1 MKSHV
6 IVAGAG
12 IVGLSTAYELALRGH
27 RVTVLEKEDAVAEH
41 QTGNN
46 SGVIHSGLYYKPGS
60 LKATMSQAGSLSMKV
75 FAEEHGI
82 TVDICGKL
90 VVATSTSQI
99 PALQELHRRGQANG
113 VPCRVITSEEAREY
127 EPHVRT
133 VSALR
138 VESTGIV
145 DYRGVCDTLRR
156 LIEENGGQ
164 VLFGQKI
171 VGVISK
177 NDGITVTT
185 RTSEHRG
192 EEFVNCAGLYSD
204 RIARL
209 AGLTPN
215 VRIIPFRGEYFELTP
230 QESHKVKGLIY
241 PVPDPEFPFLG
252 VHFTRMYNGSVH
264 AGPNAVFALAREG
277 YSWLQ
282 INPRDL
288 LDSAAWPGL
297 WILGKKFWRTGIDET
312 LRSLSRKRFLGSLRE
327 LIPDLSDD
335 SLVPTHAGVRA
346 QAMKRDGT
354 LVDDFYFERA
364 SRQIHVLNAPSPAAT
379 AALEIGKRI
388 ANEVGVAA

>member
-60 LKATMSQAGSLSMKV
+60 LKATMGQAGSLSMKA

-82 TVDICGKL
+82 TVKITGKL
-90 VVATSTSQI
+90 VVATDTKQI
-99 PALQELHRRGQANG
+99 PALEELYRRGQANG
-113 VPCRVITSEEAREY
+113 VPCRVITPEEAREY

-171 VGVISK
+171 VGVASK

-185 RTSEHRG
+185 KLGEFRG
-192 EEFVNCAGLYSD
+192 DDFVNCAGLHSD
-204 RIARL
+204 RVARL
-209 AGLTPN
+209 AGLIPQ

-252 VHFTRMYNGSVH
+252 VHFTRMFNGSVH

-282 INPRDL
+282 INPRDV
-288 LDSAAWPGL
+288 LDSAVWPGL

-312 LRSLSRKRFLGSLRE
+312 LRSFSQKRFLGSLRE

-346 QAMKRDGT
+346 QAMKRDGS

-364 SRQIHVLNAPSPAAT
+364 PRQIHVLNAPSPAAT

-388 ANEVGVAA
+388 ADEVGVSA

>member
-12 IVGLSTAYELALRGH
+12 IVGLSTAYELGRRGH
-27 RVTVLEKEDAVAEH
+27 RVTVLEKEGAVAEH

-60 LKATMSQAGSLSMKV
+60 LKATMGQAGSLSMKQ

-90 VVATSTSQI
+90 VVATETSQI
-99 PALQELHRRGQANG
+99 PALEELYRRGQANG
-113 VPCRVITSEEAREY
+113 VPCRVITPEEAREY

-133 VSALR
+133 VAALR

-156 LIEENGGQ
+156 LIEENGGE

-171 VGVISK
+171 VGVATK

-185 RTSEHRG
+185 KSGEYRG
-192 EEFVNCAGLYSD
+192 DEFVNCAGLHSD
-204 RIARL
+204 RVARL
-209 AGLTPN
+209 AGLTPK

-252 VHFTRMYNGSVH
+252 VHFTRMFNGSVH

-282 INPRDL
+282 INPRDV
-288 LDSAAWPGL
+288 LDSALWPGL

-312 LRSLSRKRFLGSLRE
+312 LRSFSQKKFLGSLRE

-364 SRQIHVLNAPSPAAT
+364 PRQIHVLNAPSPAAT

-388 ANEVGVAA
+388 ADEVGVTA

>member
-12 IVGLSTAYELALRGH
+12 IVGLSTAYELGLRGH
-27 RVTVLEKEDAVAEH
+27 RVTVLEKENAVAEH

-60 LKATMSQAGSLSMKV
+60 LKATMGQAGSLSMKE

-99 PALQELHRRGQANG
+99 PALEELYRRGQANG
-113 VPCRVITSEEAREY
+113 VPCRVITPEEAREY
-127 EPHVRT
+127 EPHVHT

-145 DYRGVCDTLRR
+145 DYRGVCSTLRR

-171 VGVISK
+171 VGVASK

-185 RTSEHRG
+185 KIAEHRG
-192 EEFVNCAGLYSD
+192 DEFVNCAGLQSD
-204 RIARL
+204 RVARL

-252 VHFTRMYNGSVH
+252 VHFTRMFNGSVH

-282 INPRDL
+282 INPRDM

-297 WILGKKFWRTGIDET
+297 WILGRKFWRIGIEET
-312 LRSLSRKRFLGSLRE
+312 LRSLSQKRFLGSLRE
-327 LIPDLSDD
+327 LIPDLSDN
-335 SLVPTHAGVRA
+335 SLIPTHAGVRA
-346 QAMKRDGT
+346 QAMKRDGG

-364 SRQIHVLNAPSPAAT
+364 PRQIHVLNAPSPAAT

-388 ANEVGVAA
+388 ADEVGVTV

>member
-12 IVGLSTAYELALRGH
+12 IVGLSTAYELGRRGH
-27 RVTVLEKEDAVAEH
+27 RVTVLEKEGAVAEH

-60 LKATMSQAGSLSMKV
+60 LKATMGQAGSLSMKQ

-82 TVDICGKL
+82 TLDICGKL
-90 VVATSTSQI
+90 VVATETSQI
-99 PALQELHRRGQANG
+99 PALEELYHRGQANG
-113 VPCRVITSEEAREY
+113 VPCRVITPEEAREY

-156 LIEENGGQ
+156 LIEENGGA

-171 VGVISK
+171 VGVATK

-185 RTSEHRG
+185 KSGEYRG
-192 EEFVNCAGLYSD
+192 DEFVNCAGLHSD
-204 RIARL
+204 RVARL
-209 AGLTPN
+209 AGLTPK

-252 VHFTRMYNGSVH
+252 VHFTRMFNGSVH

-282 INPRDL
+282 INPRDV
-288 LDSAAWPGL
+288 LDSAMWPGL
-297 WILGKKFWRTGIDET
+297 WILGKKFWRMGIDET
-312 LRSLSRKRFLGSLRE
+312 LRSFSQKKFLGSLRE

-364 SRQIHVLNAPSPAAT
+364 PRQIHVLNAPSPAAT

-388 ANEVGVAA
+388 AEEVGVTV